1 VHVILVAPEIH
12 MNTGNII
19 RLCANTGTTLHLVEP
34 LGFSMD
40 SAALKRAGLDYHE
53 LAEVHVHPDF
63 DEVQRATNG
72 ARLFAFSS
80 RATKRYDSVEFG
92 PTDAFVFGAER
103 AGLHDEVLA
112 TFEPDR
118 LLRLPMRP
126 SNRSLNLA
134 NSVAVVVFE
143 AWRQQ
148 DFVGSVNAGNTPDT
162 GTADGIR
169 SGLTTEHLA
178 LPPFDS

>member
-1 VHVILVAPEIH
+1 VHVVLVAPEIH

-53 LAEVHVHPDF
+53 LAVVHVHSDF
-63 DEVQRATNG
+63 TKAQNAIIG
-72 ARLFAFSS
+72 SRLFAFSS
-80 RATKRYDSVEFG
+80 RATKRYDTVAFE
-92 PTDAFVFGAER
+92 PADTFVFGAER
-103 AGLHDEVLA
+103 AGLDDNVLA
-112 TFEPDR
+112 TFDADH

-126 SNRSLNLA
+126 NNRSLNLA

-148 DFVGSVNAGNTPDT
+148 GFLGSLDAERVAEPNA
-162 GTADGIR
+162 
-169 SGLTTEHLA
+169 GLTTEHLTM
-178 LPPFDS
+178 PPFDS

>member
-1 VHVILVAPEIH
+1 VHVVLVAPEIH

-34 LGFSMD
+34 LGFSME

-53 LAEVHVHPDF
+53 LAEVHVHPNFADAQ
-63 DEVQRATNG
+63 ESLAESR
-72 ARLFAFSS
+72 RFAFSS
-80 RATKRYDSVEFG
+80 RATKRYDSVAFG
-92 PTDAFVFGAER
+92 PTDTFVFGAER
-103 AGLHDEVLA
+103 AGLADEVLA
-112 TFEPDR
+112 TFDHDH

-126 SNRSLNLA
+126 NNRSLNLA

-148 DFVGSVNAGNTPDT
+148 GFEGS
-162 GTADGIR
+162 ADQL
-169 SGLTTEHLA
+169 SAHGLTTEHLA